1 MIALGSD
8 HGGFALKEKIKAY
21 LDSEDILYKD
31 FGCESAERCDYPIYA
46 KAAAEAVVKGEC
58 LRGILVC
65 TSGIG
70 TTVPICWPW
79 GPGWWGRIWPNGSWR
94 PSCAPSLRE
103 AVMPSVWN

>member
-70 TTVPICWPW
+70 MSIAANKVCLLYT
-79 GPGWWGRIWPNGSWR
+79 S
-94 PSCAPSLRE
+94 PSPRD
-103 AVMPSVWN
+103 